1 MGTEWSSVIIHS
13 SNSPG
18 SISNIPLL
26 YLTLLWCPCFLF
38 HHLLTLSLNHGVP
51 QRSLLSFFFTFTP
64 FGDFVKYHGFHC
76 HPPYVDDFQI
86 SAHTRLCRI
95 QRTGILYLFSDFYTD
110 ISKYLLNI
118 SILILKRYFK
128 GLPMYLIYS
137 LVVKMLL
144 ANSGDTRDT
153 GAVPGLGRSPGGGH
167 RNPLQYSCL
176 ENPTDRGAW
185 QTVVS
190 RVAKSQ
196 TWLKQLSMHA
206 DILNLRSK
214 TKLLIFTTTSSNLH
228 FLPYQLMIVPSFQT
242 IWWKIL
248 ELYFHSALFLC
259 FHIQFTKILLAPPHL
274 CNILLSFFSPWSLK
288 VYSNTIIIVILGQ
301 CKSNH
306 SLLCPVSLGLHFI
319 N

>member
-1 MGTEWSSVIIHS
+1 M
-13 SNSPG
+13 
-18 SISNIPLL
+18 
-26 YLTLLWCPCFLF
+26 
-38 HHLLTLSLNHGVP
+38 
-51 QRSLLSFFFTFTP
+51 
-64 FGDFVKYHGFHC
+64 
-76 HPPYVDDFQI
+76 
-86 SAHTRLCRI
+86 
-95 QRTGILYLFSDFYTD
+95 
-110 ISKYLLNI
+110 
-118 SILILKRYFK
+118 
-128 GLPMYLIYS
+128 
-137 LVVKMLL
+137 
-144 ANSGDTRDT
+144 
-153 GAVPGLGRSPGGGH
+153 LGRFPGGGLG
-167 RNPLQYSCL
+167 NPLQYSCL

-274 CNILLSFFSPWSLK
+274 CNILLSFFSPCSLK